1 MIKECRS
8 LSSKWEK
15 ISAHLGLTANTIET
29 IKHDNPGDSRGCW
42 NQALLE
48 WIRQAYNTSEYGEP
62 SWRTLLR
69 AVAEEN
75 RLAFKLLSQKHR
87 GK

>member
-1 MIKECRS
+1 MIKECKS
-8 LSSKWEK
+8 LSSKWDK

-29 IKHDNPGDSRGCW
+29 IRRDNPGDCRGCW

-48 WIRQAYNTSEYGEP
+48 WISQGYNTSKYGEP

-69 AVAEEN
+69 AIAVEN
-75 RLAFKLLSQKHR
+75 RLAFKLLSQNHQ